1 MDRTSEYVFVVVE
14 VFFQNHFI
22 FRYLIVIC
30 LNDGHLLMSY
40 FSLSINFDRPPPGLQ
55 GHFRKGAAGVYPTLS
70 ILAFFAVLTP

>member
-1 MDRTSEYVFVVVE
+1 MDRTSEIVFVVE

-40 FSLSINFDRPPPGLQ
+40 FSLSIKFDRPPGLQ

-70 ILAFFAVLTP
+70 ILGFSEVLTS